1 MKITRKGKFIRR
13 MEPFDYFGEAAL
25 FHSSTRFATAT
36 AETDLMMLVMTTEA
50 ISELGGNKF

>member
-1 MKITRKGKFIRR
+1 

-25 FHSSTRFATAT
+25 FHSSTRWCTAT